1 MENSRQRK
9 PFAVANWKMAMTVP
23 EGLAFVR
30 EFVPAVGSLAESVSV
45 VLCPSYTALYALSE
59 AIADSSI
66 DLGAQDVSSAPG
78 KSHTGTISPQLLT
91 SAGCKW
97 VMIGHLEVRR
107 RTGETDADCNA
118 KVHAG
123 FGAGL
128 RPILLIG
135 EGAAER
141 GKAEEV
147 LAARLPDLFA
157 GCDARQ
163 VARSAVI
170 YEPEWTIGA
179 PKPAS
184 PADAAAGCSII
195 RRCITRTHG
204 VDAANQ
210 VRIIYGGS
218 VAPQYAEKLLAAPD
232 VDGLG
237 AGRKGRD
244 PVAFAQIVRLIAAT
258 KGV

>member
-1 MENSRQRK
+1 MEDSSQRK
-9 PFAVANWKMAMTVP
+9 PFAVANWKMAMTAP

-30 EFVPAVGSLAESVSV
+30 EFRPALGSLTESMNV
-45 VLCPSYTALYALSE
+45 VLCPPYTALYPLSE
-59 AIADSSI
+59 VLADSSI
-66 DLGAQDVSSAPG
+66 DLGAQDVSAGPG
-78 KSHTGTISPQLLT
+78 ESHTGAISPQLLA
-91 SAGCKW
+91 SIGCKW
-97 VMIGHLEVRR
+97 VMLGHLEVRR

-118 KVHAG
+118 KMHAC

-141 GKAEEV
+141 GRAEEA

-157 GCDARQ
+157 GCDAEQ
-163 VARSAVI
+163 VARSVVI

-184 PADAAAGCSII
+184 PADVAAGCSII
-195 RRCITRTHG
+195 RRGITRIQG
-204 VDAANQ
+204 VDAANRI
-210 VRIIYGGS
+210 RIIYGGS
-218 VAPQYAEKLLAAPD
+218 VAPEYAEDLLASPD

-237 AGRKGRD
+237 GGRKSRD
-244 PVAFAQIVRLIAAT
+244 PSAFAQIVRLIAAA
-258 KGV
+258 KGL

>member
-1 MENSRQRK
+1 MKKRPQRK
-9 PFAVANWKMAMTVP
+9 PIAVANWKMAMTVS

-30 EFVPAVGSLAESVSV
+30 EFCPAVASLAESVSI
-45 VLCPSYTALYALSE
+45 VLCPPCTALYPLSE
-59 AIADSSI
+59 ALADSWI
-66 DLGAQDVSSAPG
+66 DLGAQDVSAAPG
-78 KSHTGTISPQLLT
+78 KSHTGAISPQLLAN
-91 SAGCKW
+91 AGCKW
-97 VMIGHLEVRR
+97 VVLGHLEVRR
-107 RTGETDADCNA
+107 RMGETDADCNA
-118 KVHAG
+118 KMRAC
-123 FGAGL
+123 FKAGL
-128 RPILLIG
+128 RPILFIG

-147 LAARLPDLFA
+147 LADRLPGLLA
-157 GCDARQ
+157 GCSAEQ
-163 VARSAVI
+163 VRRSVVA

-195 RRCITRTHG
+195 RRSIARTLG
-204 VDAANQ
+204 VEAADR

-218 VAPQYAEKLLAAPD
+218 VAPEYAENLLASPD

-244 PVAFAQIVRLIAAT
+244 PLAFARIVRLMASA

>member
-1 MENSRQRK
+1 MEDSRQRK

-30 EFVPAVGSLAESVSV
+30 EFRPAVGSLAESVSV
-45 VLCPSYTALYALSE
+45 VLCPPYTALHPLSE
-59 AIADSSI
+59 ALDDASI
-66 DLGAQDVSSAPG
+66 DLGAQDVSAAPG
-78 KSHTGTISPQLLT
+78 KSHTGAISPQLLA

-97 VMIGHLEVRR
+97 VMLGHLEVRR

-118 KVHAG
+118 KLHAC

-141 GKAEEV
+141 GRAEEV
-147 LAARLPDLFA
+147 LTARLPDLFT
-157 GCDARQ
+157 GCDAKQ

-184 PADAAAGCSII
+184 PADAAAGCSVI
-195 RRCITRTHG
+195 RWCITRTHG
-204 VDAANQ
+204 RDAADG
-210 VRIIYGGS
+210 VRIVYGGS
-218 VAPQYAEKLLAAPD
+218 VAPEYAEKLLASPD

-244 PVAFAQIVRLIAAT
+244 PIAFAQIVRLIAAA
-258 KGV
+258 KGL